1 MCRTC
6 RRRGWCS
13 STAALPPADT
23 AAHAAGHDDALAV
36 CLSRLLAGDGPGGR
50 PALEGAELGELQ
62 LRRAQLPLVHGG
74 LGLRAARRERF
85 AAHWASWADCLPV
98 LRARLPAL
106 GADLLAALNEGGG
119 GLPCVAQAVQ
129 AASTLP
135 PDFHRPTWQGLW
147 DGAAPGQGPGEP
159 GDFLR
164 GWQKEATSLTDEA
177 ARDTL
182 FSDLDLASRA
192 LLLSQAGPQ
201 AGRALHVLRTAAEL
215 RLPSDLLRIVL
226 LRRLRMPLPAAA
238 RACRCGRPAD
248 ALGDHVTVCPTS
260 GVLRTRAVP
269 LERAVARVCR
279 EAGGRV
285 AMHVRVAE
293 MNVDVPVSDARCIEI
308 LASALPVWHGA
319 QVAIDTTLVSPI
331 GKDGQPRGRSARE
344 AGGVLEQA
352 ARRKRETTYPELL
365 AARRC
370 RLVVF
375 GVEVG
380 GRWNGEARELLRAL
394 ARAKARERPQWLR
407 ASAVQAFHQRWSG
420 IIAVAAQRAL
430 AATLAGLPGACL
442 DALDGTA
449 PPWPE
454 VLAAARLG
462 EAEEASRLPL
472 RAG

>member
-1 MCRTC
+1 M
-6 RRRGWCS
+6 
-13 STAALPPADT
+13 
-23 AAHAAGHDDALAV
+23 
-36 CLSRLLAGDGPGGR
+36 
-50 PALEGAELGELQ
+50 
-62 LRRAQLPLVHGG
+62 
-74 LGLRAARRERF
+74 
-85 AAHWASWADCLPV
+85 
-98 LRARLPAL
+98 
-106 GADLLAALNEGGG
+106 
-119 GLPCVAQAVQ
+119 
-129 AASTLP
+129 
-135 PDFHRPTWQGLW
+135 
-147 DGAAPGQGPGEP
+147 
-159 GDFLR
+159 
-164 GWQKEATSLTDEA
+164 QKPMQ
-177 ARDTL
+177 
-182 FSDLDLASRA
+182 SDLDLASRA

-201 AGRALHVLRTAAEL
+201 AGRALHVLPTAAEL
-215 RLPSDLLRIVL
+215 RLPSDLFRIVL

-248 ALGDHVTVCPTS
+248 ALGDHVTACPTS

-331 GKDGQPRGRSARE
+331 GRDGQPRGRSARE

-430 AATLAGLPGACL
+430 AATLAGLPGAGL
-442 DALDGTA
+442 DALDGIA